1 MSNIRLTELVKDDIN
16 IVEFYFIKKI
26 LNNNVIDVTMPHDIE
41 YKINKNYKKTKEEKY
56 KIYYMKDKM
65 YTYELSNDNQYVTSK
80 TKKMDKYYKTKNNNI
95 YILSS
100 RIDKYPQY
108 IFPCTNE
115 IDNISEITIK
125 EYKISNRV
133 SLIVKSETN
142 DNNIT
147 VLIEYKHS
155 PNVELD
161 KITEIVNKIIK
172 NIEVIL
178 NSKDI

>member
-1 MSNIRLTELVKDDIN
+1 MSNIRLTELVEDDIN

-26 LNNNVIDVTMPHDIE
+26 FNNNVIDVTMTDDIE
-41 YKINKNYKKTKEEKY
+41 CKINKIYKKTKEEKY
-56 KIYYMKDKM
+56 KIYYMCDKM
-65 YTYELSNDNQYVTSK
+65 YTYELSNDNQYVTTK
-80 TKKMDKYYKTKNNNI
+80 TKKKDKYYNTKNNI
-95 YILSS
+95 IFILSS

-133 SLIVKSETN
+133 SLIIKSETN
-142 DNNIT
+142 NSFT

-172 NIEVIL
+172 NVEAIL
-178 NSKDI
+178 NNGDI

>member
-1 MSNIRLTELVKDDIN
+1 MSNIKLTELVEDDIN
-16 IVEFYFIKKI
+16 IVEFYFIKNKI
-26 LNNNVIDVTMPHDIE
+26 NDNVIDVTMSKDIE
-41 YKINKNYKKTKEEKY
+41 YKINRIYKKTKEEKY
-56 KIYYMKDKM
+56 KIYYMQDKM

-80 TKKMDKYYKTKNNNI
+80 TKKMDRYYKTKKNNI

-133 SLIVKSETN
+133 SLIVKSEAN
-142 DNNIT
+142 DNFT

-178 NSKDI
+178 NNEDI

>member
-1 MSNIRLTELVKDDIN
+1 MSNIKLTELVEDDIN
-16 IVEFYFIKKI
+16 IVEFYFIKNI
-26 LNNNVIDVTMPHDIE
+26 LSDNVMDVTMSGDIE
-41 YKINKNYKKTKEEKY
+41 SNINKIYKKTKEEKY
-56 KIYYMKDKM
+56 KIYYMQDKM

-80 TKKMDKYYKTKNNNI
+80 TKKMNKNYKTKKNNI

-133 SLIVKSETN
+133 SLIVKSEAN
-142 DNNIT
+142 DNFT

-178 NSKDI
+178 NNEDI

>member
-1 MSNIRLTELVKDDIN
+1 MSNIKLTELVEDDIN
-16 IVEFYFIKKI
+16 IVEFYFIKNI
-26 LNNNVIDVTMPHDIE
+26 LSDNVMDVTMSGDIE
-41 YKINKNYKKTKEEKY
+41 YNINKIYKKTKEEKY
-56 KIYYMKDKM
+56 KIYYMQDKM

-80 TKKMDKYYKTKNNNI
+80 TKKMNKNYKTKKNNI

-133 SLIVKSETN
+133 SLIVKSEAN
-142 DNNIT
+142 DNFT

-178 NSKDI
+178 NNEDI

>member
-1 MSNIRLTELVKDDIN
+1 
-16 IVEFYFIKKI
+16 
-26 LNNNVIDVTMPHDIE
+26 
-41 YKINKNYKKTKEEKY
+41 
-56 KIYYMKDKM
+56 M

-80 TKKMDKYYKTKNNNI
+80 TKKKDKYYKTKKNNI

-133 SLIVKSETN
+133 SLIVKSEIN
-142 DNNIT
+142 DNVT

-178 NSKDI
+178 NNEDI

>member
-1 MSNIRLTELVKDDIN
+1 MSNIKLTELVEDDIN
-16 IVEFYFIKKI
+16 IVEFYFIKNI
-26 LNNNVIDVTMPHDIE
+26 LSDNVMDVTMSGDIE
-41 YKINKNYKKTKEEKY
+41 SNINKIYKKTREEKY
-56 KIYYMKDKM
+56 KIYYMQDKM

-80 TKKMDKYYKTKNNNI
+80 TKKMNKNYKTKKNNI

-133 SLIVKSETN
+133 SLIVKSEAN
-142 DNNIT
+142 DNFT

-178 NSKDI
+178 NNEDI

>member
-1 MSNIRLTELVKDDIN
+1 MSNIKLTELVEDDIN
-16 IVEFYFIKKI
+16 IVEFYFIKNI
-26 LNNNVIDVTMPHDIE
+26 LSDNVMDVTMSGDIE
-41 YKINKNYKKTKEEKY
+41 SNINKIYKKTKEEKY
-56 KIYYMKDKM
+56 KIYYMQDKM

-80 TKKMDKYYKTKNNNI
+80 TKKMNKNYKTKKNNI

-142 DNNIT
+142 DNFT

-178 NSKDI
+178 NNEDI

>member
-1 MSNIRLTELVKDDIN
+1 MSNIKLTELVEDDIN
-16 IVEFYFIKKI
+16 IVEFYFIKNI
-26 LNNNVIDVTMPHDIE
+26 LDNNVMDVTMSGDME
-41 YKINKNYKKTKEEKY
+41 YKINKIYKKTKEEKY
-56 KIYYMKDKM
+56 KIYYMRDKM

-80 TKKMDKYYKTKNNNI
+80 TKKKDKYYKTKKNNI

-133 SLIVKSETN
+133 SLIVKSEAN
-142 DNNIT
+142 DNFT

-178 NSKDI
+178 NNEDI

>member
-1 MSNIRLTELVKDDIN
+1 MSNIKLTELVEDDIN
-16 IVEFYFIKKI
+16 IVEFYFIKNI
-26 LNNNVIDVTMPHDIE
+26 LSDNVMDVTMSGDIE
-41 YKINKNYKKTKEEKY
+41 SKINKIYKKTKEEKY
-56 KIYYMKDKM
+56 KIYYMQDKM

-80 TKKMDKYYKTKNNNI
+80 TKKMNKNYKTKKNNI

-133 SLIVKSETN
+133 SLIVKSEAN
-142 DNNIT
+142 DNFT

-178 NSKDI
+178 NNEDI

>member
-1 MSNIRLTELVKDDIN
+1 MSNIKLTELVEDDIN
-16 IVEFYFIKKI
+16 IVEFYFIKNI
-26 LNNNVIDVTMPHDIE
+26 LSDNVMDVTMSGDIE
-41 YKINKNYKKTKEEKY
+41 SNINKIYKKTKEEKY
-56 KIYYMKDKM
+56 KIYYMRDKM

-80 TKKMDKYYKTKNNNI
+80 TKKMNKNYKTKKNNI

-133 SLIVKSETN
+133 SLIVKSEIN
-142 DNNIT
+142 DNVT

-178 NSKDI
+178 NNEDI